1 MTAVSVIVP
10 ARDAAATLGATLRA
24 LQAQDLDARFEVLVV
39 DDGSRDATAQIAQDA
54 QAAGA
59 PVRLLRM
66 EHSAGAGSV
75 RNHGAAAAR
84 GAVLAFT
91 DADCMPAPGWLR
103 AGLRA
108 LEGGDLVQGAV
119 RPDPAAAMGP
129 YDRSLSVTGERGF
142 YESANLF
149 VRRELFERV
158 GGFEDVIGRA
168 RRPQG
173 EDALFGWR
181 VRRAGGRTAFCEQAL
196 VHHAVFPRGPVAWVL
211 DRRRWRHLP
220 TVVRHV
226 PELRGHLC
234 YRRWFYEH
242 RTATFDA
249 ALAGVGLSALAR
261 RRRAGRLAQ
270 VLPLALAW
278 PYARVA
284 LQEARR
290 LGPRR
295 AAGYLPARVAADA
308 VALASLTAGSAAAR
322 SVLL

>member
-1 MTAVSVIVP
+1 MTEVSVIVP

-24 LQAQDLDARFEVLVV
+24 LRDQDLDQPYEVLVV
-39 DDGSRDATAQIAQDA
+39 DDGSRDATAAIA
-54 QAAGA
+54 QAAGP
-59 PVRLLRM
+59 PVRLLRL
-66 EHSAGAGSV
+66 EASTGAGSV

-84 GAVLAFT
+84 GRVLAFT
-91 DADCMPAPGWLR
+91 DADCLPTPGWLR

-108 LEGGDLVQGAV
+108 LEGCDLVQGAV
-119 RPDPAAAMGP
+119 APDPSAAMGP
-129 YDRSLSVTGERGF
+129 YDRSLSVTRERGF

-149 VRRELFERV
+149 VGRARFAAV

-173 EDALFGWR
+173 EDVLFGWR
-181 VRRAGGRTAFCEQAL
+181 VRRAGGRTAFCDDAL
-196 VHHAVFPRGPVAWVL
+196 VHHAVFPRGPLGWVL

-220 TVVRHV
+220 TVVGHV

-242 RTATFDA
+242 RTAAFDA
-249 ALAGVGLSALAR
+249 ALVGVGLSALAR
-261 RRRAGRLAQ
+261 RRRTGRLGCL
-270 VLPLALAW
+270 LPLALAW
-278 PYARVA
+278 PYTRVVGT
-284 LQEARR
+284 EARR
-290 LGPRR
+290 LGPWRG
-295 AAGYLPARVAADA
+295 AGYLPARVAADA

>member
-1 MTAVSVIVP
+1 VTAVSVIVP
-10 ARDAAATLGATLRA
+10 ARDAEATLPATLRA
-24 LQAQDLDARFEVLVV
+24 LQAQDLGEPYEVIVV
-39 DDGSRDATAQIAQDA
+39 DDGSRDATAAIAR
-54 QAAGA
+54 AAGP
-59 PVRLLRM
+59 PVRLLEM
-66 EHSAGAGSV
+66 EGSTGAGSV

-84 GAVLAFT
+84 GRVLAFT
-91 DADCMPAPGWLR
+91 DADCVPTPGWLR
-103 AGLRA
+103 AGVQA
-108 LEGGDLVQGAV
+108 LEDCDLVQGAV
-119 RPDPAAAMGP
+119 APDPSAAMGP

-149 VRRELFERV
+149 VRRERFAEV

-196 VHHAVFPRGPVAWVL
+196 VHHAVFPRGPLGWVL
-211 DRRRWRHLP
+211 DRMRWRHLP
-220 TVVRHV
+220 TVVGHV

-242 RTATFDA
+242 RTAAFDA
-249 ALAGVGLSALAR
+249 ALAGAGLSVLAR
-261 RRRAGRLAQ
+261 RRRAGRLASL
-270 VLPLALAW
+270 LPLALAW
-278 PYARVA
+278 PYARVVA
-284 LQEARR
+284 QEAAR

-295 AAGYLPARVAADA
+295 GAGYLPARVAADA